1 MGVAWHRALQANHET
16 GAELII
22 SKWCRK
28 TVSKEDEFSVWQNN
42 PFIDG
47 LFEYMDS
54 ARGQLADEVREV
66 TWQILAKVEV
76 DAVDRKLIWEDGR
89 RLSID
94 ESVQRIYTTCQ
105 EYPVDL
111 IEGRLISWL
120 EMEFTPKGYSQEQLD
135 EMERLTDEWVDD
147 HNGQRKSRRY

>member
-1 MGVAWHRALQANHET
+1 MGVAWHRALQTDNET
-16 GAELII
+16 GAGIII

-28 TVSKEDEFSVWQNN
+28 GMSKENKFSVWENN
-42 PFIDG
+42 PFIEG

-54 ARGQLADEVREV
+54 PRGQLADEVREV
-66 TWQILAKVEV
+66 TWQMLETVDV
-76 DAVDRKLIWEDGR
+76 DAADRKLIWEDGR

-94 ESVQRIYTTCQ
+94 ESVQRIYAECP

-120 EMEFTPKGYSQEQLD
+120 EMEFTPKGYSQEQMDLMD
-135 EMERLTDEWVDD
+135 RLTEEWVDD
-147 HNGQRKSRRY
+147 HCGQRKSL